1 MAIASKLVGTNRS
14 TVRIGTLAAAA
25 TAALLAL
32 AAAPMSASAAT
43 STTIDFTSPGYTVG
57 FHSPDTQNGWWMAK
71 SVDFSLVD
79 NSSFPSSGLASGDR
93 SLQFSNATQLSG
105 GAHLVSPTIEA
116 AGEPS
121 SGAVANTFDTTF
133 TVASAT
139 GAVQP
144 GLGVD
149 VALDGASRYGGVVN
163 LRHTDGQLEIGSY
176 WYPTGGTGDA
186 VDTWRSALFTRV
198 DPAVPHVIRAVAVF
212 LVDKPDTL
220 DVYVDGTLVSAGTGA
235 STWEAYSGS
244 NGGDRSVDS
253 LSFKTSSSAPTSTG
267 IGYQSGLPAAPAT
280 AGKGF
285 LFSAISYGVSTT
297 VPASPSPDPVPADPA
312 PAPTKPVPAVIPTP
326 DPSVTAAPAVTLQS
340 VIEQFGAD
348 TAALLET
355 YARETGNTEPPTL
368 EALFSSESTFDLSNF
383 TASLSWIGDETVNVY
398 GYSTPTYLGTF
409 PVVNGKAQ
417 ISGVDLSALGEG
429 AHHLLVVGGQ
439 SGQFQL
445 AQLDVPAQDPAEEL
459 PAQPSENPPED
470 MVASGLPLWVILG
483 IVVVIVAG
491 LAATVL
497 VVRRRFV

>member
-1 MAIASKLVGTNRS
+1 MALVS
-14 TVRIGTLAAAA
+14 HLRIGALALA
-25 TAALLAL
+25 AALLAL
-32 AAAPMSASAAT
+32 ASAPMSASAAT
-43 STTIDFTSPGYTVG
+43 STSIDFTASGYTVG

-79 NSSFPSSGLASGDR
+79 NSSFPSSGLASGGR

-163 LRHTDGQLEIGSY
+163 LRHTDGKLEIGSY

-297 VPASPSPDPVPADPA
+297 VPATPSPDPTPAPDPA
-312 PAPTKPVPAVIPTP
+312 PVRPAPVVVPAP
-326 DPSVTAAPAVTLQS
+326 DPIATVEPALTLES
-340 VIEQFGAD
+340 VIEQFGGD
-348 TAALLET
+348 TEALLET
-355 YARETGNTEPPTL
+355 YARETGNAEPPTL
-368 EALFSSESTFDLSNF
+368 EALFSSDSTFDLSNF
-383 TASLSWIGDETVNVY
+383 TAWLSWTGDETVKVY

-429 AHHLLVVGGQ
+429 EHHLLVVGEQ
-439 SGQFQL
+439 SGEFQL
-445 AQLDVPAQDPAEEL
+445 AQLEVPAAQPAEEA
-459 PAQPSENPPED
+459 PAQSNEAPPAA
-470 MVASGLPLWVILG
+470 VVSSGPPPWIIVG
-483 IVVVIVAG
+483 IVAIVLAA
-491 LAATVL
+491 LAATV
-497 VVRRRFV
+497 VVLRRRFS